1 MPQTTFEQS
10 FLAIKKLVAD
20 FRENS
25 WFYLT
30 AAYQE
35 QEARH
40 DFIDKLF
47 IALGWDFNHNIQ
59 KNPYTLEISV
69 PIIRQI
75 GAER

>member
-1 MPQTTFEQS
+1 MPQTIFEQS

-25 WFYLT
+25 RFYLT

-47 IALGWDFNHNIQ
+47 IALGWDVNHDVQ
-59 KNPYTLEISV
+59 KNPYAQEITV
-69 PIIRQI
+69 PVIRQI

>member
-1 MPQTTFEQS
+1 MPLTIFEQS
-10 FLAIKKLVAD
+10 FHTVKKLAAD

-25 WFYLT
+25 RFHLT

-47 IALGWDFNHNIQ
+47 IALGWDVNHDVQ
-59 KNPYTLEISV
+59 KNPYAQETTV
-69 PIIRQI
+69 PVIWQI